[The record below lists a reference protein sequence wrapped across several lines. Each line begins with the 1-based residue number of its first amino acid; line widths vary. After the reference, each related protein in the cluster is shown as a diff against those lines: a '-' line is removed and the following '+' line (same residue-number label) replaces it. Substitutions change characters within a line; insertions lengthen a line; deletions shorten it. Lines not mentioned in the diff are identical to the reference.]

1 MIEQKNVILAVAIS
15 IVILL
20 GWQYFYET
28 PRLEEQQA
36 RIALEQQ
43 AEAERNAKLGV
54 VLPGSPTSASLG
66 ATAPAT
72 GAPAAGMPAVGASGS
87 SGPRLGVDMSVGN
100 QKIIDGLTK
109 PSSSESR
116 EAALK
121 ATPRIP
127 LRSERLSGSISL
139 VGGRIDD
146 LVLTGYHEELDKSSP
161 EIVLLRPTK
170 SEKPYYAEF
179 GWIGEGVKTPTAE
192 TLWTARGTR
201 LTPKTPLLLTWENG
215 DGVTFERR
223 YGLDDNYM
231 VTLTQRV
238 KNSSGRDLSLA
249 PYGLLSRTGTPDL
262 LGFYILHEGMLGVFD
277 ETLTEL
283 DYSDLR
289 DDGTQR
295 QSTTGGWL
303 GITDKY
309 WLAALIP
316 DQKVKV
322 ETSFSSGRRG
332 NYDLYQADY
341 LAPAQTVKSGGV
353 IETTNSV
360 FAGAKVLRILEMYE
374 TEHGVTRFDL
384 AVDFGWFYFLTKPI
398 FHVIIWLNDRLGNFG
413 LAILALTVMIKL
425 AFFPL
430 ANKSYVSMSR
440 MKKLQPKLVELR
452 EHHGDD
458 RQGMNQAMMALYK
471 TEKVNPAAGCLPML
485 VQIPVFFALYKT
497 LFVSIEMRHAPYY
510 GWIHDLSAPD
520 PLGILTGFG
529 MFPWEVPAT
538 YAFLNLGIWPLIMG
552 FSMFL
557 QQRLNPA
564 PADPMQ
570 AKIFMFMPIMFTFLL
585 AKFPAGLVIY
595 WAWNNVLSMTQ
606 QWIIMRRM
614 GVAVS
619 GGSTKPAPTPTAPP
633 RGKSGK
639 GGSSKGGSGKKRSG
653 KNDSGKSD
661 SGKSDSSK
669 SDSSKSDSAK
679 NDSGENDNGE
689 SDSQEKKS

>member
-28 PRLEEQQA
+28 PRLEEHQA
-36 RIALEQQ
+36 RLEQQ
-43 AEAERNAKLGV
+43 RLEEAARNAKLGAT
-54 VLPGSPTSASLG
+54 LPGSAVGG
-66 ATAPAT
+66 ATADGSTIVGAAPAT
-72 GAPAAGMPAVGASGS
+72 GTTGATGS
-87 SGPRLGVDMSVGN
+87 TAPRLGVDMSSSSAR
-100 QKIIDGLTK
+100 QAMSLTK
-109 PSSSESR
+109 PTASQSR
-116 EAALK
+116 RKALK

-127 LRSERLSGSISL
+127 LESDRLTGSISL

-146 LVLTGYHEELDKSSP
+146 VVLHDYRESLDKDSP
-161 EIVLLRPTK
+161 EIVLLWPTK
-170 SEKPYYAEF
+170 TEQPYYAEF
-179 GWIGEGVKTPTAE
+179 GWIGDGVTLPDAE
-192 TLWTARGTR
+192 TVWTPRGSR
-201 LTPKTPLLLTWENG
+201 LTPKTPLLLTWDNG
-215 DGVTFERR
+215 AGLVFERR
-223 YGLDDNYM
+223 YSIDENYM

-238 KNSSGRDLSLA
+238 KNNTSKELSLA

-262 LGFYILHEGMLGVFD
+262 LGFYILHEGLLGVFD
-277 ETLTEL
+277 ETLKEV

-289 DDGTQR
+289 DDGAQR
-295 QSTTGGWL
+295 QSSTGGWL

-316 DQKVKV
+316 DQKTKV
-322 ETSFSSGRRG
+322 QTSFLPGRRG
-332 NYDLYQADY
+332 NFDIYQADY
-341 LAPAQTVKSGGV
+341 LAPAQVVKAGGT
-353 IETTNSV
+353 IETTNSL
-360 FAGAKVLRILEMYE
+360 FAGAKEVEILDKYE
-374 TEHGVTRFDL
+374 TERGVARFDL

-398 FHVIIWLNDRLGNFG
+398 FYMIIWLNERLGNFG

-440 MKKLQPKLVELR
+440 MKKLQPRLVELR
-452 EHHGDD
+452 ERHGDD

-485 VQIPVFFALYKT
+485 VQIPVFFALYKV
-497 LFVSIEMRHAPYY
+497 LFVSIEMRHAPFY

-529 MFPWEVPAT
+529 MFPWDVPST
-538 YAFLNLGIWPLIMG
+538 YGFLDLGIWPLIMG
-552 FSMFL
+552 LSMFL

-564 PADPMQ
+564 PADPVQ

-619 GGSTKPAPTPTAPP
+619 GGSTQAAPTPSAPP
-633 RGKSGK
+633 RGGGKGGKGGKSGK
-639 GGSSKGGSGKKRSG
+639 NAKGAKG
-653 KNDSGKSD
+653 DE
-661 SGKSDSSK
+661 DSSK
-669 SDSSKSDSAK
+669 KSASNDDDSSK
-679 NDSGENDNGE
+679 
-689 SDSQEKKS
+689 EKKS